1 MASLFG
7 AEEEENVLDA
17 VAQEVDDATPAA
29 PVEVTPRSNPDFSGH
44 EDVEK
49 SLLQDYLSGRL
60 PHALVLTGPP
70 GIGKATLAFRLARFL
85 LSQAEGQS
93 SGLFGDVAPDAS
105 RPEFESGAFAPPTSL
120 YLTPEHPV
128 FRRVAS
134 AGHMDFITVEREI
147 DEKKGRLKTEISVE
161 AVRRIHPF
169 LRMTAAEGGWRVVIV
184 DSAEYLSTSSQN
196 ALLKILEEPPK
207 KTVLILT
214 TSQPG
219 SFLPTIRSRCRM
231 IHMEPLSEKTIGSLL
246 DKMAPGLAMDE
257 KTILCRLAQG
267 SIGKALQFYQD
278 DGVKLYRE
286 LLGVVSTMPDLD
298 MVKVHELAEK
308 LGKYGAEQSFSTAAE
323 IMTGW
328 CERQARAVV
337 RGQRLLDVL
346 PGDAEVF
353 QKIDSAYPHGHFFRA
368 WEKISQLVLQTEI
381 YNLDKKQA
389 IIGAFLALQRPDYQG
404 LNV

>member
-1 MASLFG
+1 MASLFS
-7 AEEEENVLDA
+7 ADEDDVLDA
-17 VAQEVDDATPAA
+17 VAQEVDESTPAA
-29 PVEVTPRSNPDFSGH
+29 PVELSPRSNPDFLGH

-49 SLLQDYLSGRL
+49 ALLNDYLTGRM
-60 PHALVLTGPP
+60 PHALILAGPP

-85 LSQAEGQS
+85 LSQAEQGG
-93 SGLFGDVAPDAS
+93 GLFGDVAP
-105 RPEFESGAFAPPTSL
+105 PTSL
-120 YLTPEHPV
+120 YIAPEHPV
-128 FRRVAS
+128 FRRVAAS
-134 AGHMDFITVEREI
+134 GHADLVTIEREF

-169 LRMTAAEGGWRVVIV
+169 LHMTAAEGGWRVVIV
-184 DSAEYLSTSSQN
+184 DSAEYLNTSSQN

-231 IHMEPLSEKTIGSLL
+231 VPVEPLTEKIIGSLL

-257 KTILCRLAQG
+257 KNILCRLSEG
-267 SIGKALQFYQD
+267 SIGRALQFYQD
-278 DGVKLYRE
+278 DGVALYRE
-286 LLGVVSTMPDLD
+286 LLKLATTIPELD
-298 MVKVHELAEK
+298 MIELHKLAEK
-308 LGKYGAEQSFSTAAE
+308 LGKWGAEQSYATATQ

-328 CERQARAVV
+328 CERQARATA
-337 RGQRLLDVL
+337 RGLALTDVL
-346 PGDAEVF
+346 PGDAGIF
-353 QKIDSAYPHGHFFRA
+353 QKIDSVYPAGHFLRA

-389 IIGAFLALQRPDYQG
+389 IIGAFLALQKPDYQG